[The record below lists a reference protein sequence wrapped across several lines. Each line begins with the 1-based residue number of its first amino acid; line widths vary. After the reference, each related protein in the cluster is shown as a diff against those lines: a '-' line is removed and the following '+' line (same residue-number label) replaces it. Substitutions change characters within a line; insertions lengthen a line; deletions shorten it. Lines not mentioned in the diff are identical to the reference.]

1 LFIKEE
7 FVILVLTRSG
17 RSTRR
22 EFGTKSDFAQTTDPL
37 STVVGQQQVSSEDSD
52 SDAPEEISSKPGP
65 DIKLLTDSGEN
76 LSLFEEVPLS
86 SLFAIPHQ
94 GKVGY
99 SDESSCYIYF
109 KSKVFKNL
117 LLCFLNR
124 KAEFK
129 VLTLDEGINKSL
141 EPRVNFR
148 DELLRAR
155 TAGKRERGWL
165 LAVSY

>member
-1 LFIKEE
+1 MNM
-7 FVILVLTRSG
+7 VLTRSG
-17 RSTRR
+17 RSTRQ

-52 SDAPEEISSKPGP
+52 SDAPEEISSKSGP

-76 LSLFEEVPLS
+76 LSLFEELQEKKRKMEENRQDKTRS
-86 SLFAIPHQ
+86 KRRK
-94 GKVGY
+94 KV
-99 SDESSCYIYF
+99 
-109 KSKVFKNL
+109 KKVDRGEYRIKEK
-117 LLCFLNR
+117 

-129 VLTLDEGINKSL
+129 VLTLDEGIKKSL

-155 TAGKRERGWL
+155 TAGKRERVPNAAALRAKWI
-165 LAVSY
+165 

>member
-1 LFIKEE
+1 MDM
-7 FVILVLTRSG
+7 VLTRSG

-76 LSLFEEVPLS
+76 LSLFEELQEKKRKMEENRQDKTRSKRRKRVK
-86 SLFAIPHQ
+86 
-94 GKVGY
+94 KVDRGEY
-99 SDESSCYIYF
+99 RIKE
-109 KSKVFKNL
+109 K
-117 LLCFLNR
+117 

-155 TAGKRERGWL
+155 TAGKRERVPNA
-165 LAVSY
+165 AVLRAKWI